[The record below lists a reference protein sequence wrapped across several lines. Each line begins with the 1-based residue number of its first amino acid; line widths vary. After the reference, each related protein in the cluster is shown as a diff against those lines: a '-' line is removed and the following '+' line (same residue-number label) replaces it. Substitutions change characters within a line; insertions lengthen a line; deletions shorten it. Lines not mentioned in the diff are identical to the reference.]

1 MRSRGIGSGVRGAGD
16 GLRRRGRPDDEGST
30 TADTGL
36 RSRPG
41 TSSDTT
47 AGTTEIPGPTTGDV
61 SIGSSD
67 ATGVTTFAST
77 GTSETGVP
85 STSTTGS
92 TTEFTTG
99 EVLPGVHTLR
109 ITDANRHYVEMH
121 GGWGPHLRGLMRAT
135 DDALWFTAD
144 KGEDVLHNR
153 EILYFRRGADEPA
166 WTAVGAQMQL
176 GGIQQNVASVLIGDV
191 IYSYGVDIA
200 AHLLEE
206 CTWSVVDP
214 AAHACNA
221 VLISGAPYMTP
232 ASSNYVG
239 AAVLGDG
246 WRIVWWTVVGE
257 NGDPGAFYYTYN
269 YGGGWNGPVVTDLA
283 PYNDIGYVHAMS
295 TLDGRLMLAGQTFT
309 GKYPDGTYNAVVAD
323 VTPGMPVA
331 FSELASGSPD
341 LAAQTAADL
350 WIDRASEAV
359 HVVATTG
366 DGAVRYYHRPG
377 GAAWADHVQ
386 PLHVFP
392 DSYRARFMR
401 AGDGPLHLVRGSA
414 GGSGVEVLRAATSA
428 VAEAVDWAAA
438 ESFAVVPPG
447 EGFAA
452 PSALFVESP
461 TYQTAPVAA
470 VQFAMCGQYQVS
482 DGEVW
487 QGVLE

>member
-1 MRSRGIGSGVRGAGD
+1 MRSRGIFEVCVALATACGGAG
-16 GLRRRGRPDDEGST
+16 
-30 TADTGL
+30 A
-36 RSRPG
+36 PG
-41 TSSDTT
+41 DAGEST
-47 AGTTEIPGPTTGDV
+47 AGTGVEPPMGTTTGTTGIHGPTTGDAPIV
-61 SIGSSD
+61 STSD
-67 ATGVTTFAST
+67 TTGVTTFAST
-77 GTSETGVP
+77 TGEP
-85 STSTTGS
+85 STSAADL
-92 TTEFTTG
+92 TTG
-99 EVLPGVHTLR
+99 EVSPVVHTSR

-121 GGWGPHLRGLMRAT
+121 GGWGPHLRGLMRAA

-153 EILYFRRGADEPA
+153 EVLYFRRGAGEPA
-166 WTAVGAQMQL
+166 WTAVGSQLQL
-176 GGIQQNVASVLIGDV
+176 GGVQQNVASVLIGDV
-191 IYSYGVDIA
+191 IYSYGVDVA
-200 AHLLEE
+200 AMRLEQ

-214 AAHACNA
+214 AAHACDA

-232 ASSNYVG
+232 PSSNYIG

-257 NGDPGAFYYTYN
+257 NGSPGAFYYTYN

-309 GKYPDGTYNAVVAD
+309 GKYPDGTYHAVVAD
-323 VTPGMPVA
+323 VTPGMTVTLH
-331 FSELASGSPD
+331 ELASGSPD
-341 LAAQTAADL
+341 FAAQTAADL
-350 WIDRASEAV
+350 WIDRASEAT

-377 GAAWADHVQ
+377 GAAWADHAE

-414 GGSGVEVLRAATSA
+414 GGSGVEVLRAATSD
-428 VAEAVDWAAA
+428 VALAIDWATA
-438 ESFAVVPPG
+438 ESFAVAPPG
-447 EGFAA
+447 AGFTA

-461 TYQTAPVAA
+461 TYQTTPVAA
-470 VQFAMCGQYQVS
+470 VQFAMCGQYQIS